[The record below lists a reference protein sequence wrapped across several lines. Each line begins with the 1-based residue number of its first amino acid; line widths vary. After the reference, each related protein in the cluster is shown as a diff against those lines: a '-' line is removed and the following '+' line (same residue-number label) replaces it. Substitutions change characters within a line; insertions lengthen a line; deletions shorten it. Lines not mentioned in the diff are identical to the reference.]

1 MFSSKSRAVGLGT
14 PRLTLNLNSLNL
26 LSLLWTFKMHL
37 KKKMQVVMLQWASYV
52 FASLLAGLNEECMLG
67 I

>member
-1 MFSSKSRAVGLGT
+1 
-14 PRLTLNLNSLNL
+14 
-26 LSLLWTFKMHL
+26 MHF
-37 KKKMQVVMLQWASYV
+37 KKMQVVMLQWASYV

>member
-1 MFSSKSRAVGLGT
+1 MFASKSRAVGLGI

-26 LSLLWTFKMHL
+26 LSLLWTFKMHF
-37 KKKMQVVMLQWASYV
+37 KKMQVVMLQWASYV